1 MPKPNKIPKRYQ
13 PKGYEIL
20 YEDKDIVVG
29 NKEPGYLTV
38 SALLNKDNTI
48 HSALN
53 QYVRKGNPKSH
64 KRVYVVHRLDQA
76 TSGVLLFAK
85 SEPVQLFLKDNWS
98 KAKKYY
104 YAVVHGRLKNKE
116 GLISS
121 YLAEDEDYFIH
132 SSQHKH
138 DGKLAKTGY
147 TVEKETAR
155 FSLLKIDLLT
165 GRKNQ
170 IRVHLAD
177 EGHPVVG
184 DTKYGDGNDK
194 HKRLA
199 LHAHSLS
206 FFHPMTGKPVNFEAP
221 IPEYFNKLLDKN

>member
-1 MPKPNKIPKRYQ
+1 MPEPKKIPKRYQ
-13 PKGYEIL
+13 PKGYAIL
-20 YEDKDIVVG
+20 YEDKDIFVG
-29 NKEPGYLTV
+29 NKESGYLTV
-38 SALLNKDNTI
+38 SALWNKNDTV

-85 SEPVQLFLKDNWS
+85 SEPVQLFLKNNWS
-98 KAKKYY
+98 KTKKCY
-104 YAVVHGRLKNKE
+104 YAVVYGRFKKKE
-116 GLISS
+116 GVISS
-121 YLAEDEDYFIH
+121 YLAEDEKYRIH
-132 SSQHKH
+132 SSQNKR

-147 TVEKETAR
+147 MVEKETAR

-184 DTKYGDGNDK
+184 DTKYGDHNDK

-199 LHAHSLS
+199 LHAFSLS
-206 FFHPMTGKPVNFEAP
+206 FFHPMSGKPVFFETP
-221 IPEYFNKLLDKN
+221 MPEYFHKLLDKN

>member
-38 SALLNKDNTI
+38 SALWNKDATI

-85 SEPVQLFLKDNWS
+85 S
-98 KAKKYY
+98 
-104 YAVVHGRLKNKE
+104 
-116 GLISS
+116 
-121 YLAEDEDYFIH
+121 
-132 SSQHKH
+132 
-138 DGKLAKTGY
+138 
-147 TVEKETAR
+147 
-155 FSLLKIDLLT
+155 
-165 GRKNQ
+165 
-170 IRVHLAD
+170 
-177 EGHPVVG
+177 
-184 DTKYGDGNDK
+184 
-194 HKRLA
+194 
-199 LHAHSLS
+199 
-206 FFHPMTGKPVNFEAP
+206 
-221 IPEYFNKLLDKN
+221 